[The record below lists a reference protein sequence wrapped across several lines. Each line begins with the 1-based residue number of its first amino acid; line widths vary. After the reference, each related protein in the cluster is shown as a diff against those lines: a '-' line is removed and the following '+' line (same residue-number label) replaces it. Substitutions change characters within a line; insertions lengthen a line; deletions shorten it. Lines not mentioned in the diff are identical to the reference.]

1 MSVTINLES
10 KPAEVTNL
18 SLTTSE
24 ANSTITAG
32 TGDGTYVWE
41 RTDNVAHTATLTF
54 DTGIEM
60 LAQDITV
67 TSSDDTK
74 IDCGTVSVS
83 GTKASVKLTY
93 KSGNSNPQAGGGQ
106 QPPLSPAGP
115 GAAPGA
121 GGFPGPEPQGR
132 RLFRGPGHPL

>member
-1 MSVTINLES
+1 M
-10 KPAEVTNL
+10 
-18 SLTTSE
+18 TTSE

-32 TGDGTYVWE
+32 ADASTYVWE
-41 RTDNVAHTATLTF
+41 RKDNAAHTATLTF

-93 KSGNSNPQAGGGQ
+93 NSGNSGNITITIQLKGVTPNKEIQITIKGINDSGTTIKPTPSGY
-106 QPPLSPAGP
+106 
-115 GAAPGA
+115 
-121 GGFPGPEPQGR
+121 R
-132 RLFRGPGHPL
+132 